1 MFFGGV
7 IKISKFQKTRFSSY
21 FEVVIKSNSYRVPC
35 SYKAFGGN
43 SVHENLFTRFT
54 STGWHIFLSQK
65 DSFSWSWRL
74 LDVSKVGPTRL
85 KKIEFLRNVNL
96 WPLALLVFNETLCV
110 QVGTHYVYYHRI
122 TRLQPVLFK
131 NKQIA
136 CTVHIHYEFA
146 LYCFWNNF
154 W

>member
-7 IKISKFQKTRFSSY
+7 INFSKTEKTRFSSY
-21 FEVVIKSNSYRVPC
+21 FEVVIKSSSCQVPYSYN
-35 SYKAFGGN
+35 AFGKN

-74 LDVSKVGPTRL
+74 PDVSKVGPTRL

-110 QVGTHYVYYHRI
+110 QVGTHYVYYHQI
-122 TRLQPVLFK
+122 TRSQPVLFM
-131 NKQIA
+131 NKQTA
-136 CTVHIHYEFA
+136 CTIHIHYQFA
-146 LYCFWNNF
+146 LYYFSNNF
-154 W
+154 R